1 MDQYVTIVNNDP
13 EVPFV
18 GKYDGEYITIPT
30 GGQKV
35 VPYDVM
41 RVWMGDP
48 ILTDDGRHNDRHDAY
63 NRLCSLYHA
72 RGLTGNDPSLL
83 PDISAFTE
91 DGEQIITILDD
102 PEGETLVPDSE
113 GTSDISQLQRQ
124 IDRLK
129 ARLEEQVA
137 GLVDEPGGTIEPAEI
152 GGRTGEEGVIAAE
165 TAAAKAEL
173 YGDTPQSDSGSD
185 DDLDIPEDAPTQIPV
200 GRPKQSA
207 SPAKKASP
215 RPRKT
220 PAKKPVSKPRGTA
233 GTEGRRAGT
242 K

>member
-1 MDQYVTIVNNDP
+1 MDQYVTIVNNDTL
-13 EVPFV
+13 EPFT
-18 GKYDGEYITIPT
+18 GKYDGEYITIPA
-30 GGQKV
+30 GGSKV

-124 IDRLK
+124 IDRLN
-129 ARLEEQVA
+129 ARLEEQMA
-137 GLVDEPGGTIEPAEI
+137 GLVDEPGGPIEAA
-152 GGRTGEEGVIAAE
+152 RTGEEGVIAAE

-173 YGDTPQSDSGSD
+173 YGDTHEADT

-207 SPAKKASP
+207 SPAKKAAP
-215 RPRKT
+215 RARKT